1 MAAVDAGS
9 LGLGCRAS
17 LLLSMLGMGVDVM
30 DVDSTE
36 DESVSWVCAMGGA
49 HLSWPSSSSST
60 ALLSVYILVGT

>member
-17 LLLSMLGMGVDVM
+17 LLLSMLGMGVDIM

-36 DESVSWVCAMGGA
+36 DESVSWVCATGGA